1 MMFAAVSKYFK
12 HHQVSILPHPIGI
25 FDMTQNLPEKGATL
39 QRGKKTYAVAPHI
52 PGGII
57 DPKGLR
63 KIADVAEKYQAKAL
77 KLTSG
82 GRIAIMGIAPE
93 DIDKVWE
100 DLSMRPGGFTGSR
113 IRYVKICPGTAFCKR
128 GQQDSVSLGL
138 KLGEK
143 YQSLQMPF
151 KFKMGVSG
159 CINSC
164 SEPALKDIGLIGT
177 THGWKILVG
186 GCVGARPRIAQTL
199 GENLSEE
206 EALAL
211 VDKLIFYIKVLNQK
225 KRLGDL
231 IEEMGFDRFKEDLA
245 EFSPEAGLKN
255 KDA

>member
-1 MMFAAVSKYFK
+1 
-12 HHQVSILPHPIGI
+12 
-25 FDMTQNLPEKGATL
+25 MTQNLPEKGAAL
-39 QRGKKTYAVAPHI
+39 QRDKETYAVAPHI

-100 DLSMRPGGFTGSR
+100 DLRMRPGGFTGPR

-128 GQQDSVSLGL
+128 GQQDSVGLGL

-143 YQSLQMPF
+143 HQGLQMPF
-151 KFKMGVSG
+151 KFKMGVAG

-177 THGWKILVG
+177 THGWKVLVG
-186 GCVGARPRIAQTL
+186 GCAGARPRIAQTL
-199 GENLSEE
+199 GENLSDD
-206 EALAL
+206 EALVL
-211 VDKLIFYIKVLNQK
+211 VDKLILYIKALDQK
-225 KRLGDL
+225 KRLGNI
-231 IEEMGFDRFKEDLA
+231 IEEVGFDRFKEDLA
-245 EFSPEAGLKN
+245 KFSPETGLKN